1 MSEGV
6 KSSASKRNFCTS
18 CGERLS
24 REARFCAACGSR
36 VGSDAGG
43 PVAKPART
51 AAATVFSAF
60 VAVGA
65 VALWFALRASEP
77 PARAVPGTP
86 SAAAPGGP
94 AGGPPSELPP
104 EHPPLELPEE
114 AIAFLAELATAAEA
128 APTDLEAWQKLAR
141 ARYRAALI
149 DPSYVT
155 PATQALD
162 RVLELDRD
170 NLEGVRTRGN
180 LAYDTRDYR
189 TAQTYFERYLTLDP
203 SEPSVKTDLAS
214 TLLFQGEREKAKELY
229 REVIAK
235 SPDFVQ
241 AHLNLGIAL
250 HADGDRE
257 ASKKALDTALERA
270 KTPEQRAQVERVI
283 ALAAERAPPSATA
296 KSEAAPAPSN
306 AAATNATTTFQREA
320 EGVLRQHPIVGPK
333 IEAVEWNGP
342 GSATVLL
349 RAFPM
354 QAMPPVMRN
363 KFKSRMNESLA
374 ALAARDGVSEPLRID
389 LADAGTK
396 ERMDTLDGKEWVG
409 AFDEDQAQ

>member
-1 MSEGV
+1 VSEAE
-6 KSSASKRNFCTS
+6 KASASKRKFCTS
-18 CGERLS
+18 CGERLP
-24 REARFCAACGSR
+24 REARFCSTCGDR
-36 VGSDAGG
+36 IGAE
-43 PVAKPART
+43 K
-51 AAATVFSAF
+51 AAAIRNPSRAAAAAVFSGF
-60 VAVGA
+60 VALGA
-65 VALWFALRASEP
+65 AALWFAEQASEP

-86 SAAAPGGP
+86 SAAAPS
-94 AGGPPSELPP
+94 GPPSELPP

-114 AIAFLAELATAAEA
+114 AIAFLAELGTAAEA
-128 APTDLEAWQKLAR
+128 APSDLGAWQKLAR

-162 RVLELDRD
+162 RVLALDPN

-189 TAQTYFERYLTLDP
+189 TAETYFERYLVLDP

-214 TLLFQGEREKAKELY
+214 TLLFQGEREKAKALY
-229 REVIAK
+229 RDVIAK

-257 ASKKALDTALERA
+257 ASKKALDSALERA
-270 KTPEQRAQVERVI
+270 KTPEQRTQVERVI
-283 ALAAERAPPSATA
+283 ALAAERSPPTASA
-296 KSEAAPAPSN
+296 KREAARPIPG
-306 AAATNATTTFQREA
+306 AATNATSVFQREA
-320 EGVLRQHPIVGPK
+320 EGVLRDHPIVGPK
-333 IEAVEWNGP
+333 IASVEWSGP
-342 GSATVLL
+342 GIATVLL
-349 RAFPM
+349 REFPM

-363 KFKSRMNESLA
+363 KFKSRMNESLSG
-374 ALAARDGVSEPLRID
+374 LAARNGVSEPLRID